1 MTLMDSKELVLRYYD
16 QVWREGNVDAIDDL
30 LTPDH
35 VDETPPPGFDGT
47 PAAQKQI
54 AAMMRDTSRDKTIE
68 VLDVVVDGD
77 RATGVW
83 RMAWTQIGDLWG
95 MVPADGKLIELEGID
110 YFQIRDG
117 RISRTR
123 HVENWL
129 GVVLQL
135 GAFGAP

>member
-1 MTLMDSKELVLRYYD
+1 MDAKALVLRYYD
-16 QVWREGNVDAIDDL
+16 EVWRAGNVDAIDDL

-47 PAAQKQI
+47 RDGQKQI
-54 AAMMRDTSRDKTIE
+54 ATLMRDTSKDKTMQ
-68 VLDVVVDGD
+68 VLDVIADGD
-77 RATGVW
+77 RVAGVW
-83 RMAWTQIGDLWG
+83 RMTWTQIGDLWG
-95 MVPADGKLIELEGID
+95 MVPADGKTIELHGMD

-117 RISRTR
+117 RIARTR

-135 GAFGAP
+135 GAFGG

>member
-1 MTLMDSKELVLRYYD
+1 MDAKSLVLRYYD
-16 QVWREGNVDAIDDL
+16 EVWRAGNVDAIDDL

-47 PAAQKQI
+47 REGQKQI
-54 AAMMRDTSRDKTIE
+54 ATLMRDTSKDKTMD

-77 RATGVW
+77 RVAGVW
-83 RMAWTQIGDLWG
+83 RMTWTQIGDLWG
-95 MVPADGKLIELEGID
+95 MVPADGKTIELHGMD

-117 RISRTR
+117 RIARTR

-135 GAFGAP
+135 GAFGS

>member
-1 MTLMDSKELVLRYYD
+1 MDTKALVLRYYEA
-16 QVWREGNVDAIDDL
+16 VWRDGDVDAIDEL
-30 LTPDH
+30 LAVDH

-47 PAAQKQI
+47 RDAQKQI
-54 AAMMRDTSRDKTIE
+54 AAMMRDTSKDKTIE

-77 RATGVW
+77 RAAGVW

-95 MVPADGKLIELEGID
+95 MVPADGRRIELEGID

-117 RISRTR
+117 RIARTR

-135 GAFGAP
+135 GAFGTP

>member
-1 MTLMDSKELVLRYYD
+1 MDPKSLVLRYYD
-16 QVWREGNVDAIDDL
+16 EVWQAGNVDAIDDF
-30 LTPDH
+30 LTADH

-47 PAAQKQI
+47 RDGQKQI
-54 AAMMRDTSRDKTIE
+54 AALMRDTSKDKMID

-77 RATGVW
+77 RVAGVW
-83 RMAWTQIGDLWG
+83 RMTWTQIGDLWG
-95 MVPADGKLIELEGID
+95 MVPADGKTIELHGMD

-117 RISRTR
+117 RIARTR

-135 GAFGAP
+135 GAFGG

>member
-1 MTLMDSKELVLRYYD
+1 MDAKSLVVRYYD
-16 QVWREGNVDAIDDL
+16 EVWRAGNVDAIDDL

-47 PAAQKQI
+47 REGQKQI
-54 AAMMRDTSRDKTIE
+54 ATLMRDTSKDKTMDVI
-68 VLDVVVDGD
+68 DVVADGD
-77 RATGVW
+77 RVAGVW
-83 RMAWTQIGDLWG
+83 RMTWTQIGDLWG
-95 MVPADGKLIELEGID
+95 MVPADGKTIELHGMD

-117 RISRTR
+117 RIARTR

-135 GAFGAP
+135 GAFGS